1 MSKRLYLKYGN
12 VLIEEGDTE
21 GKSAYIIERGEVG
34 IFKGDQHICD
44 LGENSIVGEMA
55 LITGEPRSATV
66 KSNSE
71 YWLASST
78 VKSNSTSF
86 FEVSVRPKS
95 VPQLANK
102 SKETSSL
109 QEPSS
114 CIILFMYVL
123 LKTGIKRT
131 IL

>member
-34 IFKGDQHICD
+34 IFKGDKHICN

-66 KSNSE
+66 KSNSDDC
-71 YWLASST
+71 T
-78 VKSNSTSF
+78 VKEITLEDFRHLWAFKPSALLPVLKLVTERLSSAMGMIDNLQKT
-86 FEVSVRPKS
+86 
-95 VPQLANK
+95 L
-102 SKETSSL
+102 KE
-109 QEPSS
+109 
-114 CIILFMYVL
+114 
-123 LKTGIKRT
+123 K
-131 IL
+131 

>member
-66 KSNSE
+66 KSNSDDC
-71 YWLASST
+71 T
-78 VKSNSTSF
+78 VKEIRLEDFRHLWAFKPSALLPVLKLVTERLSSAMGMIDNLQKT
-86 FEVSVRPKS
+86 
-95 VPQLANK
+95 L
-102 SKETSSL
+102 KE
-109 QEPSS
+109 
-114 CIILFMYVL
+114 
-123 LKTGIKRT
+123 K
-131 IL
+131 